1 MQEFWEH
8 QIEMAED
15 RQKNLVGTIEK
26 MGKEAVE
33 LEKVVFTYAPI
44 ISSTYS

>member
-8 QIEMAED
+8 QIEVAED
-15 RQKNLVGTIEK
+15 RQKTLADTIEK

-33 LEKVVFTYAPI
+33 LEKVVFTYI
-44 ISSTYS
+44 YTVSSTYS